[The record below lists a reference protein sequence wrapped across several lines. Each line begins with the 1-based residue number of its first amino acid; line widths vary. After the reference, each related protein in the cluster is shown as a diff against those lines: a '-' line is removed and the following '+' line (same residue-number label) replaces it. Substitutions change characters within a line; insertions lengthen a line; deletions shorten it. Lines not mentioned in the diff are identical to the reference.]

1 MLYFNFY
8 QLLTAFNNIKIMSE
22 VTHGTGKR
30 LKLFTS
36 SIDLYL
42 IEETAA
48 LNVSKLWVV
57 TTGSIQISTGSIQI
71 SCEEKTTRVFIETY
85 KER

>member
-1 MLYFNFY
+1 
-8 QLLTAFNNIKIMSE
+8 MSE

-48 LNVSKLWVV
+48 LNASKLWVV
-57 TTGSIQISTGSIQI
+57 TTGSIQI